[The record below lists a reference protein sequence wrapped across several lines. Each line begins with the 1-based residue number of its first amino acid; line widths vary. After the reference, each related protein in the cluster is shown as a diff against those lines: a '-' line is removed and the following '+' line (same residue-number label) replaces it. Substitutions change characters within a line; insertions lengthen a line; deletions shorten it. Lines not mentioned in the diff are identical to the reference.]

1 MPLIM
6 VENGD
11 RDEKGHF
18 KPGWAGGPGRPVF
31 SLVSIIRAKL
41 QSVPE
46 GEKRTFAEAM
56 IDEYLAKVRAGADG
70 IAVRDIIDRFDG
82 KPKQTVRV
90 ENEREGE
97 WLELLKPIFG
107 HAHTIE
113 REAGI
118 DPDELPD
125 GQAAA
130 TDPGGGGAVGED
142 GVEQPAVL
150 PPGEGEIGQG

>member
-1 MPLIM
+1 MNVTGKGGFADHPELI
-6 VENGD
+6 G
-11 RDEKGHF
+11 KST
-18 KPGWAGGPGRPVF
+18 GRPPF
-31 SLVSIIRAKL
+31 SIVSIIRAKL

-46 GEKRTFAEAM
+46 GEQRTFAEAM
-56 IDEYLAKVRAGADG
+56 IDEYLSKARAGGDG

-97 WLELLKPIFG
+97 WLELLKPIFA

-113 REAGI
+113 SETGN

-125 GQAAA
+125 GQAPVA
-130 TDPGGGGAVGED
+130 DPGGGGTVRED
-142 GVEQPAVL
+142 GTEQPAVL
-150 PPGEGEIGQG
+150 PPGEGENGQE